1 MDGCAAGGHVSVML
15 KEAVDALNVKSG
27 GIYVDGTLGRAGH
40 AKEIL
45 RRGGRVIGI
54 DRDDDALEA
63 VGRLGAEGLK
73 AVKGNHGDM
82 AAIIK
87 GEGLEAVDGILLDL
101 GVSSPQLDEGERGFS
116 FRADGPLDMR
126 MDRSRGLTA
135 ADVIRDFGEA
145 GLAEMFR
152 EYGEEPNARRIA
164 KAIVKARAE
173 APIAT
178 TLELAGIVERTVGR
192 RGAHHPA
199 TRVFQA
205 LRMHVNDEMGEL
217 EKALAGGI
225 GCLKPGGRMAV
236 ITFESLTDRV
246 VKRFFAAHA
255 GRMVSLQQG
264 GERWEGELPRVV
276 QVTRKA
282 VAASDAEVAANPRS
296 RSAKLR
302 AVERVVAQPPA
313 CISKRFAGIDKEI

>member
-1 MDGCAAGGHVSVML
+1 MSGHISVML
-15 KEAVDALNVKSG
+15 TEAIDALNIKEG
-27 GIYVDGTLGRAGH
+27 GVYVDGTLGRAGH
-40 AKEIL
+40 TKEIL

-54 DRDDDALEA
+54 DRDDDALKAVEA
-63 VGRLGAEGLK
+63 LSVQGLK
-73 AVKGNHGDM
+73 AVKGNHGDV
-82 AAIIK
+82 AKILK
-87 GEGLEAVDGILLDL
+87 NEGLEKVDGILLDL

-126 MDRSRGLTA
+126 MDRTGGLTA
-135 ADVIRDFGEA
+135 ADFVRDLDES
-145 GLAEMFR
+145 GLTEIFR
-152 EYGEEPNARRIA
+152 KYGEEPNARRIA
-164 KAIVKARAE
+164 KAIVKARGVSS
-173 APIAT
+173 IDT
-178 TLELAGIVERTVGR
+178 TLQLAEIVERTVGR

-217 EKALAGGI
+217 EKALADGL
-225 GCLKPGGRMAV
+225 GCLKPGGRMVV

-264 GERWEGELPRVV
+264 GEMWEGELPRVM

-282 VAASDAEVAANPRS
+282 VVASDQEIAANPRS

-302 AVERVVAQPPA
+302 AVERMVA
-313 CISKRFAGIDKEI
+313 